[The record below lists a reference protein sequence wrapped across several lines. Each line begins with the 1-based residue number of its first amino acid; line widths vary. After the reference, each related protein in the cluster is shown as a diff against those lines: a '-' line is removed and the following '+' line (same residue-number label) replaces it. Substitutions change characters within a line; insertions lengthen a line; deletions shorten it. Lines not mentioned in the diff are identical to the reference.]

1 MAVPL
6 MFQPLVKYVQFEGRS
21 RRSEFWLW
29 VLFRFLLNRF
39 IGVLAFAFIG
49 PSMMQLGMHPA
60 DYSGNPDAFMHAYMA
75 SMAPWFH
82 IMPFFGLIGLA
93 LLLPTL
99 AVDVRRLHDTNRTGW
114 WVILPYVTLAIGVVV
129 FFVVG
134 GTTLFTALAAHSNGS
149 MSDADGLKL
158 VFGVIGSA
166 FLFIVLP
173 WLIAWIVML
182 VFYVTEGTKGPN
194 RYGPDPKGDTAPHAF

>member
-39 IGVLAFAFIG
+39 ISALAFAFIG
-49 PSMMQLGMHPA
+49 PSMMQLGMRPA
-60 DYSGNPDAFMHAYMA
+60 DYSGNPDAFLHAYMQ
-75 SMAPWFH
+75 SMSPWLH
-82 IMPFFGLIGLA
+82 VMPFISLVGLA
-93 LLLPTL
+93 LFLPTL

-114 WVILPYVTLAIGVVV
+114 WVVLPYVTAAIGIAV
-129 FFVVG
+129 FLVVG
-134 GTTLFTALAAHSNGS
+134 GTTLFTTLAAHPKGDLA
-149 MSDADGLKL
+149 DAEGLKL
-158 VFGVIGSA
+158 LFGVIGSA
-166 FLFIVLP
+166 FLFILLP
-173 WLIAWIVML
+173 CLIAWIVML

-194 RYGPDPKGDTAPHAF
+194 RFGADPKAVSQPEVF